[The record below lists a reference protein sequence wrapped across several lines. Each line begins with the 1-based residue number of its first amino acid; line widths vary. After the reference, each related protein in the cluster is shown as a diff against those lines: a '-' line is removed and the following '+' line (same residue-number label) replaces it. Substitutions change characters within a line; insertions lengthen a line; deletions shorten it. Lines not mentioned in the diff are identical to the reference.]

1 MKDFVAYVI
10 KALVDHPELVS
21 VSEMLGAHSV
31 VVEAR
36 CHAEDMGRVI
46 GKNGKTIGAI
56 RLLLSALAA
65 RQGRKAMLEIVE

>member
-10 KALVDHPELVS
+10 KALVDRPDQVS
-21 VSEMLGAHSV
+21 IAEIYGAHSV
-31 VVEAR
+31 MIEVR
-36 CHAEDMGRVI
+36 CHADDMGRVI

-56 RLLLSALAA
+56 RLLLSGLAA